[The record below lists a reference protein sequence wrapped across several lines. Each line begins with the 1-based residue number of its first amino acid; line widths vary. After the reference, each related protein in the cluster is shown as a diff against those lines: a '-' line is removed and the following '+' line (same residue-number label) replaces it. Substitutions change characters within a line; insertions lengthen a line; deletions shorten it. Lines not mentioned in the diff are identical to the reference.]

1 MDVGRQIGFGF
12 CLQRFNNHGPW
23 MAVNKVVQ
31 GFPLA
36 GGFKGVSGQTPL
48 PLAGDRMSSV
58 RRSQDGDQRRG
69 VGGRAAPP
77 IGIQ

>member
-48 PLAGDRMSSV
+48 P
-58 RRSQDGDQRRG
+58 
-69 VGGRAAPP
+69 
-77 IGIQ
+77 